1 MFGNS
6 PFGFGFDVM
15 SVIMPV
21 FFVVVFALVIGVIAV
36 AIFRSLKRNVQ
47 NNNSPTLS
55 VDCRVVAKRT
65 ETGGGMNDTSHW
77 THYFA
82 TFEVESGDRMEFQLE
97 GEQAGLL
104 VEGDE
109 GKVTFQ
115 GTRFVSF
122 VRKPRPI
129 D

>member
-1 MFGNS
+1 MGS
-6 PFGFGFDVM
+6 PFGFGFDFM
-15 SVIMPV
+15 SVVGTIFISLIFLLV
-21 FFVVVFALVIGVIAV
+21 FSVIIA
-36 AIFRSLKRNVQ
+36 AIVRTVKRSVQ
-47 NNNSPTLS
+47 NNNAPILA

-115 GTRFVSF
+115 GTRYISF
-122 VRKPRPI
+122 QRRIQPPEQ
-129 D
+129 

>member
-1 MFGNS
+1 MGL

-15 SVIMPV
+15 SVIGPIFIIV
-21 FFVVVFALVIGVIAV
+21 IFLLVLGVILA
-36 AIFRSLKRNVQ
+36 AIIRMVKRSVQ
-47 NNNSPTLS
+47 NNNAPILA

-82 TFEVESGDRMEFQLE
+82 TFEVESGDRLEFQLE

-109 GKVTFQ
+109 GKLTFQ

-122 VRKPRPI
+122 QRRI
-129 D
+129 NA